1 MQVGL
6 PYLHLIFAAPPQ
18 RGLPGVPTQTCCARL
33 LTLKAFWCLGV
44 TALQALSSRDQHRL
58 DSILEYLPDNIIDK
72 CIEARKAQG

>member
-6 PYLHLIFAAPPQ
+6 PYLHLIFAAPP
-18 RGLPGVPTQTCCARL
+18 LPGVPTQTRCARL

-44 TALQALSSRDQHRL
+44 TALQALSSSDQHRL
-58 DSILEYLPDNIIDK
+58 DSILEYLPDNILDK